1 MTKALLF
8 FAFFLSVLIT
18 PAEGFAES
26 RSDLICTINHQY
38 INDKETGKL
47 HEPNRSW
54 EVGKRFAVNRFD
66 GEISGFFSTY
76 HWDRVRVHATGSY
89 DGEYFI
95 YITYE
100 RDPKFIDGKFETS
113 GAINFLNIKLAAP
126 DEIITFILVTSFT
139 PYSGTCE
146 WL

>member
-1 MTKALLF
+1 MTKASLF
-8 FAFFLSVLIT
+8 FVCLISVFIVSNK
-18 PAEGFAES
+18 GFAES
-26 RSDLICTINHQY
+26 RSELTCTINHQY
-38 INDKETGKL
+38 SSDKETGKL
-47 HEPNRSW
+47 QEPNRSW

-113 GAINFLNIKLAAP
+113 GAINFLNIKLAEP
-126 DEIITFILVTSFT
+126 DDIITFILITSSA